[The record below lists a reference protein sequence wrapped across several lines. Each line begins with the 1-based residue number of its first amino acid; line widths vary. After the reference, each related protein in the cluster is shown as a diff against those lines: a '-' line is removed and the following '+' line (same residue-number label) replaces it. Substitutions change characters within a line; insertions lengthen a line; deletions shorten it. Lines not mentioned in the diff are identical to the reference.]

1 MTTQCQWLESRP
13 RSRGNFGKT
22 TQWGTIILRNTVAR
36 SHFQVS
42 SCIQVIELPPNLK
55 LEIWESL
62 TLSYSLSF
70 PSHTLLPSPSP
81 SCSSPRPMPEGP
93 SLPRFCAPQFQAPAV
108 RGRLGAEALPSDVL
122 PEGQWCLMLRR
133 NARVI
138 PPASLIAETFYPLA
152 SSQEGWVQCTKMF
165 GERPRSLAFYDN
177 RLL

>member
-1 MTTQCQWLESRP
+1 MRNDYLKEYCCQDPFSSLFLHPSNRTPTQPQARDLGVTDTQLFLILPEPHPTT
-13 RSRGNFGKT
+13 
-22 TQWGTIILRNTVAR
+22 
-36 SHFQVS
+36 
-42 SCIQVIELPPNLK
+42 
-55 LEIWESL
+55 
-62 TLSYSLSF
+62 LSF
-70 PSHTLLPSPSP
+70 PFLLEPTSYAG
-81 SCSSPRPMPEGP
+81 GP